1 MAFVQSTSVSAL
13 ATYSRLCTFL
23 ANRVMRLRF
32 YIRIRVE
39 YFPDVLLLYEEEE
52 KGKGVGKRHN
62 QVIRI
67 TAYIAFASAPP

>member
-13 ATYSRLCTFL
+13 VTYSRLCTFL

-32 YIRIRVE
+32 YIRIGVE
-39 YFPDVLLLYEEEE
+39 YFPDVLLLYEEK